1 MKDLDDRIRDLL
13 GGLRQAP
20 IPKVPSIRPAAPRPR
35 RLPPALFAAAAMLLL
50 LAGSLTFMPSRSR
63 TPEAAALAGRISTL
77 EARISRIEDE
87 QLRSL
92 MGRELALLRRE
103 LELSTSKE

>member
-1 MKDLDDRIRDLL
+1 MKDLDDRIRDVL

-20 IPKVPSIRPAAPRPR
+20 IPRVPRIQPAAPRPR

-50 LAGSLTFMPSRSR
+50 LAASLYFMPSRSR
-63 TPEAAALAGRISTL
+63 APEAAALADRISTL
-77 EARISRIEDE
+77 EARIARIEDE

-103 LELSTSKE
+103 LELSASKE